1 MRMLY
6 PILLAC
12 LLLAPQA
19 AMADHAPRIPL
30 QEDQAIACQVMEQ
43 EHPACNVCGESYSEN
58 QALVA
63 LWIQLTAVAVGLGLI
78 LTVIWLMRCACCRLK
93 LLDRIMRRGVER
105 RTSAR
110 NIMPHHYVAILKGP
124 FTPITATPVDVCAG
138 GLQIDISK
146 APPSSVKG
154 LKEAA
159 RNGAVLTL
167 ALTAPDDR
175 TLLDVTTCHAVWVC
189 GGRAG
194 LAFQD
199 HTDIAPLLEAGLP
212 RSRGPM

>member
-1 MRMLY
+1 MRILY
-6 PILLAC
+6 PILIAC
-12 LLLAPQA
+12 LLLVPLT

-30 QEDQAIACQVMEQ
+30 QEEQIIACQLMEQ
-43 EHPACNVCGESYSEN
+43 EHPACDVCGGTYSES
-58 QALVA
+58 QARVA

-78 LTVIWLMRCACCRLK
+78 LTVLWLVRCACCRLK
-93 LLDRIMRRGVER
+93 LLDRIMRRGTER
-105 RTSAR
+105 RTSVR
-110 NIMPHHYVAILKGP
+110 NVMPHHCVAILKGP
-124 FTPITATPVDVCAG
+124 FATITATPVDVCAG
-138 GLQIDISK
+138 GLQIEISQ

-167 ALTAPDDR
+167 TLTASDGR

-189 GGRAG
+189 GKRAG

>member
-30 QEDQAIACQVMEQ
+30 QEDQTIACQVMEQ

-58 QALVA
+58 QARVA

-93 LLDRIMRRGVER
+93 LLDRIMRRGTER

-110 NIMPHHYVAILKGP
+110 NAMPHHFVATLKGP
-124 FTPITATPVDVCAG
+124 FAPITATPVDVCAG

-146 APPSSVKG
+146 AQQSSVKG

-159 RNGAVLTL
+159 RNGAILTL
-167 ALTAPDDR
+167 TLTAPDGR
-175 TLLDVTTCHAVWVC
+175 TLLDVTTCHSVWVC
-189 GGRAG
+189 GKRAG

-199 HTDIAPLLEAGLP
+199 HTDIAPLLEAGLAH
-212 RSRGPM
+212 SRRPM

>member
-1 MRMLY
+1 MKMLY

-30 QEDQAIACQVMEQ
+30 QEDQAIACQIMEQ
-43 EHPACNVCGESYSEN
+43 EHPACNVCGEAYSES
-58 QALVA
+58 QARVA
-63 LWIQLTAVAVGLGLI
+63 LWIQLTAAAVGVGLI
-78 LTVIWLMRCACCRLK
+78 LTAIWLMRCACCRLK
-93 LLDRIMRRGVER
+93 LLDRIMRRRAER

-110 NIMPHHYVAILKGP
+110 NVMPHHFVATLKGP
-124 FTPITATPVDVCAG
+124 FAPITATPVDVCAG
-138 GLQIDISK
+138 GLQIDISL
-146 APPSSVKG
+146 APQSSVKG

-167 ALTAPDDR
+167 TLTAPDGR
-175 TLLDVTTCHAVWVC
+175 TLLDVTTCHSVWVC
-189 GGRAG
+189 GKRAG

-199 HTDIAPLLEAGLP
+199 HTDIAPLLEAGLAL
-212 RSRGPM
+212 SRRPM